1 MAQTPV
7 SIVTGFLGSG
17 KSTLLNRALRDPR
30 LARTAVLIN
39 EFGEIGLDHDLVQA
53 GSDNVVLLENGCLC
67 CAVKGDLVKALDTLA
82 RGALKGELPAFDR
95 CVIETSGLAEPT
107 PVIEVLL
114 SEPTIAARYALHD
127 VTTTVD
133 AINGAATLAAHLE
146 SAKQVALA
154 DRVLLSKTD
163 LLPVG
168 QARDQALQGLHERI
182 AALNP
187 AAPVFDASELAHPGE
202 LMTAPNDDA
211 TPLRTIERV
220 AAALSLQGTAALAA
234 HESRGSGPSVA
245 ANGDANEADRPRYAR
260 VHAPREADSRIRTF
274 TFVRDGPMAMRA
286 LELFLEALQ
295 QSLGPALLRVKGLIH
310 VREHPEGPAVVHG
323 AQQLLHGLTWMPAW
337 PSEDRRT
344 RIVFIM
350 LAEKAGEVEELFE
363 WVRRMAR

>member
-17 KSTLLNRALRDPR
+17 KTTLLNRALADPR

-39 EFGEIGLDHDLVQA
+39 EFGEIGLDHDLVQS

-67 CAVKGDLVKALDTLA
+67 CAVKGDLVKALDRLA
-82 RGALKGELPAFDR
+82 RGALKGELPPFDR
-95 CVIETSGLAEPT
+95 CIIETSGLAEPT

-133 AINGAATLAAHLE
+133 AINGAATLDVHVE

-154 DRVLLSKTD
+154 DRVLITKTD
-163 LLPVG
+163 LLPDG
-168 QARDQALQGLHERI
+168 PARDAALDALHARI

-187 AAPVFDASELAHPGE
+187 AAPVVHAAAIEHPAE

-211 TPLRTIERV
+211 TPLRTVERV
-220 AAALSLQGTAALAA
+220 AAALALQGRGVLA
-234 HESRGSGPSVA
+234 G
-245 ANGDANEADRPRYAR
+245 GDGCGNDDSETRDEGPRYAS
-260 VHAPREADSRIRTF
+260 VHWSRGADDRIRTF
-274 TFVRDGPMAMRA
+274 TFMRDEPLPMRA
-286 LELFLEALQ
+286 VEMFLDALTK
-295 QSLGPALLRVKGLIH
+295 SLGPALLRVKGLIH
-310 VREHPEGPAVVHG
+310 VLEHPEGPAVVHG
-323 AQQLLHGLTWMPAW
+323 AQQLLHGLTWMNGW
-337 PSEDRRT
+337 PSDDRRT
-344 RIVFIM
+344 RIVFIT
-350 LAEKAGEVEELFE
+350 LASAADEVGELYD

>member
-17 KSTLLNRALRDPR
+17 KTTLLNRALRDPR

-39 EFGEIGLDHDLVQA
+39 EFGEIGLDHELVRS

-67 CAVKGDLVKALDTLA
+67 CAVKGDLVKALDGLA
-82 RGALKGELPAFDR
+82 RGALKGELPRFDR

-133 AINGAATLAAHLE
+133 AINGAATLEAHLE

-154 DRVLLSKTD
+154 DRVLITKTD
-163 LLPVG
+163 LLRGGPTRH
-168 QARDQALQGLHERI
+168 AALGAVQRRI

-187 AAPVFDASELAHPGE
+187 VAPIVDATTINHPAE

-211 TPLRTIERV
+211 TPLRTVERV
-220 AAALSLQGTAALAA
+220 AAALSLQAAGVLAG
-234 HESRGSGPSVA
+234 HDGREDDTTGSR
-245 ANGDANEADRPRYAR
+245 RPRYAS
-260 VHAPREADSRIRTF
+260 VHPPRDADSRIRTF
-274 TFVRDGPMAMRA
+274 TFVRDEPLSMRA
-286 LELFLEALQ
+286 VEMFLEALQ
-295 QSLGPALLRVKGLIH
+295 RSLGPALLRVKGLLR
-310 VREHPEGPAVVHG
+310 VEEHPQGPAVVHG
-323 AQQLLHGLTWMPAW
+323 AQQLLHGLTWMPEW
-337 PSEDRRT
+337 PSDDRRT
-344 RIVFIM
+344 RIVFIT
-350 LAEKAGEVEELFE
+350 LASAADEVDELFD

>member
-17 KSTLLNRALRDPR
+17 KTTLLNRALGDAR

-39 EFGEIGLDHDLVQA
+39 EFGEIGLDHDLVQS

-67 CAVKGDLVKALDTLA
+67 CAVKGDLVKALDSLA
-82 RGALKGELPAFDR
+82 RGALKGELPSFDR
-95 CVIETSGLAEPT
+95 CIIETSGLAEPT

-127 VTTTVD
+127 VTTTLD
-133 AINGAATLAAHLE
+133 AINGAATLAEHLE

-154 DRVLLSKTD
+154 DRVLITKTD
-163 LLPVG
+163 LLPDG
-168 QARDQALQGLHERI
+168 PARDAALDALRARI

-187 AAPVFDASELAHPGE
+187 AAPVVDAATIEHPAE

-211 TPLRTIERV
+211 TPLRTVERV
-220 AAALSLQGTAALAA
+220 AAALAL
-234 HESRGSGPSVA
+234 RGRGVLAGSDGSDT
-245 ANGDANEADRPRYAR
+245 GEDDDAMRDEGARYASL
-260 VHAPREADSRIRTF
+260 HAGRGAGERIRTF
-274 TFVRDGPMAMRA
+274 GFMRDEPLPMRA
-286 LELFLEALQ
+286 VEMFLDALA

-323 AQQLLHGLTWMPAW
+323 AQQLLHGLAWMNEW
-337 PSEDRRT
+337 PSDDRRT
-344 RIVFIM
+344 RIVFIT
-350 LAEKAGEVEELFE
+350 LAAAVDEVAELYE

>member
-1 MAQTPV
+1 MAPTPV

-17 KSTLLNRALRDPR
+17 KTTLLNRALRDPR

-39 EFGEIGLDHDLVQA
+39 EFGEIGLDHELVRS

-67 CAVKGDLVKALDTLA
+67 CAVKGDLVKALDNLA
-82 RGALKGELPAFDR
+82 RGALKGELPPFDR

-133 AINGAATLAAHLE
+133 AINGAATLDAHLE

-154 DRVLLSKTD
+154 DRVLLTKID
-163 LLPVG
+163 LLPAG
-168 QARDQALQGLHERI
+168 PARDAAIELLRTRI

-187 AAPVFDASELAHPGE
+187 AAPVLDAAAIGNPAE

-211 TPLRTIERV
+211 TPLRTVERV
-220 AAALSLQGTAALAA
+220 AAALSLQGAGVLAER
-234 HESRGSGPSVA
+234 HGSG
-245 ANGDANEADRPRYAR
+245 DQRPRYAS
-260 VHAPREADSRIRTF
+260 VHAARNADSRIRTF
-274 TFVRDGPMAMRA
+274 TFVRDEPLAWRA
-286 LELFLEALQ
+286 VEMFLGALQ
-295 QSLGPALLRVKGLIH
+295 QSLGPALLRVKGLLH
-310 VREHPEGPAVVHG
+310 VAEHPQGPAVVHG
-323 AQQLLHGLTWMPAW
+323 AQQLLHGLTWMPDW
-337 PSEDRRT
+337 PSDDRRT
-344 RIVFIM
+344 RVVFIT
-350 LAEKAGEVEELFE
+350 LSSAAGEVDELFD

>member
-17 KSTLLNRALRDPR
+17 KTTLLNRALRDPR

-67 CAVKGDLVKALDTLA
+67 CAVKGDLVKALDRLA
-82 RGALKGELPAFDR
+82 RGALKGELPPFDR

-127 VTTTVD
+127 VTTTLD
-133 AINGAATLAAHLE
+133 AINGAATLDIHLE

-154 DRVLLSKTD
+154 DRVLITKTD
-163 LLPVG
+163 LLPDG
-168 QARDQALQGLHERI
+168 LARDTALDGLRLRI

-187 AAPVFDASELAHPGE
+187 AAPVVDAATIEHPAE

-220 AAALSLQGTAALAA
+220 AAALTLQGGSVLAG
-234 HESRGSGPSVA
+234 HVGSGDED
-245 ANGDANEADRPRYAR
+245 GDERPRYAS
-260 VHAPREADSRIRTF
+260 VHPTRGDDGRIRTF
-274 TFVRDGPMAMRA
+274 TFVRDEPLPMRA
-286 LELFLEALQ
+286 VEMFLEALAK
-295 QSLGPALLRVKGLIH
+295 SLGPALLRVKGLIH

-323 AQQLLHGLTWMPAW
+323 AQQLLHGLTWMTVW
-337 PSEDRRT
+337 PSDDRRT
-344 RIVFIM
+344 RIVFIT
-350 LAEKAGEVEELFE
+350 LAAAADEVAELYD
-363 WVRRMAR
+363 WVQRMAR

>member
-1 MAQTPV
+1 MAHKTPV

-17 KSTLLNRALRDPR
+17 KTTLLNRALADPR

-39 EFGEIGLDHDLVQA
+39 EFGEIGLDHDLVQS

-67 CAVKGDLVKALDTLA
+67 CAVKGDLVKALDRLA
-82 RGALKGELPAFDR
+82 RGALKGELPPFDR
-95 CVIETSGLAEPT
+95 CIIETSGLAEPT

-133 AINGAATLAAHLE
+133 AVNGAATLDTHLE

-154 DRVLLSKTD
+154 DRVLVTKID
-163 LLPVG
+163 LLPDG
-168 QARDQALQGLHERI
+168 PARDATLDALRARI

-187 AAPVFDASELAHPGE
+187 AAPVVDAATIGHPAE

-211 TPLRTIERV
+211 TPLRTVERV
-220 AAALSLQGTAALAA
+220 AVALALQGRGVLAGG
-234 HESRGSGPSVA
+234 GSDA
-245 ANGDANEADRPRYAR
+245 GDGETRDEGPRYAS
-260 VHAPREADSRIRTF
+260 VHAARGADDRIRTF
-274 TFVRDGPMAMRA
+274 TFVRDEPLPMRA
-286 LELFLEALQ
+286 VEMFLEALAK
-295 QSLGPALLRVKGLIH
+295 SLGPALLRVKGLIH

-323 AQQLLHGLTWMPAW
+323 AQQLLHGLTWMNGW
-337 PSEDRRT
+337 PSDDRRT
-344 RIVFIM
+344 RIVFIT
-350 LAEKAGEVEELFE
+350 LAAVADEVAELYD

>member
-17 KSTLLNRALRDPR
+17 KTTLLNRALRDPR

-39 EFGEIGLDHDLVQA
+39 EFGAIGLDHDLVRS

-67 CAVKGDLVKALDTLA
+67 CAVKGDLVKALDELA
-82 RGALKGELPAFDR
+82 RGALKRELPPFDR

-133 AINGAATLAAHLE
+133 AINGAATLDAHLE

-154 DRVLLSKTD
+154 DRVLITKTD
-163 LLPVG
+163 LLPAG
-168 QARDQALQGLHERI
+168 PARGTALDALRRRI

-187 AAPVFDASELAHPGE
+187 VAPVVDATTIDHPAE
-202 LMTAPNDDA
+202 LMTAANEDA
-211 TPLRTIERV
+211 TPLRTVERV
-220 AAALSLQGTAALAA
+220 AAALSLQGTGVLAG
-234 HESRGSGPSVA
+234 HDDREEDTSG
-245 ANGDANEADRPRYAR
+245 NQRPRYAS
-260 VHAPREADSRIRTF
+260 VHPPRDADSRIRTF
-274 TFVRDGPMAMRA
+274 TFVRDEPLPMRA
-286 LELFLEALQ
+286 VEMFLQALQ
-295 QSLGPALLRVKGLIH
+295 QSLGPALLRVKGLLH
-310 VREHPEGPAVVHG
+310 VLEHPQGPAVVHG
-323 AQQLLHGLTWMPAW
+323 AQQLLHGLTWMPDW
-337 PSEDRRT
+337 PSDDRRT
-344 RIVFIM
+344 RIVFIT
-350 LAEKAGEVEELFE
+350 LAAAAGEVDELFD

>member
-1 MAQTPV
+1 MARKTPV

-17 KSTLLNRALRDPR
+17 KTTLLNRALGDPR

-39 EFGEIGLDHDLVQA
+39 EFGEIGLDHDLVQS

-67 CAVKGDLVKALDTLA
+67 CAVKGDLVKALDRLA
-82 RGALKGELPAFDR
+82 RGALKGELPPFDR

-133 AINGAATLAAHLE
+133 AINGAATLDVHLE

-154 DRVLLSKTD
+154 DRVLITKTD
-163 LLPVG
+163 LLPDG
-168 QARDQALQGLHERI
+168 PARDPALDALHARI

-187 AAPVFDASELAHPGE
+187 AAPVVHAAAIEHPAE

-211 TPLRTIERV
+211 TPLRTVERV
-220 AAALSLQGTAALAA
+220 AAALAL
-234 HESRGSGPSVA
+234 ESGGVLGGRDDDA
-245 ANGDANEADRPRYAR
+245 GDERPRYAS
-260 VHAPREADSRIRTF
+260 VHPKRGDDGRIRTF
-274 TFVRDGPMAMRA
+274 SFVRDEPLPMRA
-286 LELFLEALQ
+286 VEMFLDALTK
-295 QSLGPALLRVKGLIH
+295 SLGPALLRVKGLIH

-323 AQQLLHGLTWMPAW
+323 AQQLLHGLTWMNGW
-337 PSEDRRT
+337 PSDDRRT
-344 RIVFIM
+344 RIVFIT
-350 LAEKAGEVEELFE
+350 LASAADEVGELYD

>member
-1 MAQTPV
+1 MAQIPV
-7 SIVTGFLGSG
+7 SILTGFLGSG
-17 KSTLLNRALRDPR
+17 KTTLLNRALRDPR

-39 EFGEIGLDHDLVQA
+39 EFGEIGLDHDLVRA

-67 CAVKGDLVKALDTLA
+67 CAVKGDLVKALDGLA
-82 RGALKGELPAFDR
+82 RGALKGELPPFDR

-154 DRVLLSKTD
+154 DRVLVTKTD
-163 LLPVG
+163 LLPAG
-168 QARDQALQGLHERI
+168 PAREAGLAALRADI

-187 AAPVFDASELAHPGE
+187 AAPVLDAATLADPAE
-202 LMTAPNDDA
+202 LMTAPNEDA
-211 TPLRTIERV
+211 TPLRTVERV
-220 AAALSLQGTAALAA
+220 AAALSLKPVGVLGAAAGR
-234 HESRGSGPSVA
+234 EGG
-245 ANGDANEADRPRYAR
+245 ADGAPGPRYTS
-260 VHAPREADSRIRTF
+260 VHAPRAEDSRIRTF
-274 TFVRDGPMAMRA
+274 TLVRDEPLSLRA
-286 LELFLEALQ
+286 LEMFLQALQ
-295 QSLGPALLRVKGLIH
+295 QSLGPALLRVKGLVH
-310 VREHPEGPAVVHG
+310 VREHPQGPAVVHG
-323 AQQLLHGLTWMPAW
+323 AQQLLHGLAWLPEW

-344 RIVFIM
+344 RIVFIT
-350 LAEKAGEVEELFE
+350 LAPAAGEVDELFD